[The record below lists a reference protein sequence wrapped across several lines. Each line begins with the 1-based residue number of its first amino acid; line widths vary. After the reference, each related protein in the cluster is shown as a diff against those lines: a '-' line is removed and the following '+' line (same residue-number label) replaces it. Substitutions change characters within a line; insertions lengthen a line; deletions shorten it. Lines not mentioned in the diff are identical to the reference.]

1 MLVIESLELLLDYCS
16 AIIYSCFLLLGQPL
30 CGKVINHHKDNDDCQ
45 VGYLIMSEVQKYSHN
60 ISQAVILAGGYGTR
74 LRPFTDT
81 APKPMY
87 PINGRPF
94 LEHIID
100 QIKTFGI
107 NEIVILL
114 GYLPDV
120 IIDYFGDG
128 SKYGV
133 KIEYSTTPQEYE
145 TGSRLKRANEEGKI
159 RDEFILL
166 YCDNYCPINYQK
178 LLDDY
183 HKNDAD
189 IQLSAYLNLDGYTKN
204 NLLINENGKVELYD
218 KTHTA
223 EGLQG
228 VEIAYSI
235 MRRKVLDYIPEGNVN
250 FEKTVFPKVISQG
263 KMYATVTEHR
273 YYSIGSWERMKLT
286 EKFFS
291 PQKYIFLDRDGTINV
306 RAPKAYYVMSPD
318 EFIWLPRAKEA
329 ILKLKKAGYII
340 ILITNQPGIAK
351 GLMTVEDLNNIHE
364 KMQNDLAE
372 IGAKIDQIYTCNHGW
387 DDGCRCRKPKPGML
401 FDAQKDNSLNLTKC
415 YFIGDDERDQQAGIA
430 AGCKVM
436 RITDTFDLMDAVNK
450 VLEED
455 SQ

>member
-1 MLVIESLELLLDYCS
+1 M
-16 AIIYSCFLLLGQPL
+16 P
-30 CGKVINHHKDNDDCQ
+30 
-45 VGYLIMSEVQKYSHN
+45 EVKEYPNNVH
-60 ISQAVILAGGYGTR
+60 QAVILAGGYGTR
-74 LRPFTDT
+74 LKPFTDT

-87 PINGRPF
+87 PINGKPF
-94 LEHIID
+94 LEHIIN

-107 NEIVILL
+107 KDILILL
-114 GYLPDV
+114 GYLPEKIV
-120 IIDYFGDG
+120 EYFGNG
-128 SKYGV
+128 SALGV
-133 KIEYSTTPQEYE
+133 NIEYSTTPQEYE
-145 TGSRLKRANEEGKI
+145 TGARIRKAYEEGKI
-159 RDEFILL
+159 KEEFILL
-166 YCDNYCPINYQK
+166 YCDNYCPINYEK
-178 LLDDY
+178 LLSDY
-183 HKNDAD
+183 HNNDAD

-204 NLLINENGKVELYD
+204 NLIVNENGKVELYD

-223 EGLQG
+223 KGLQG

-235 MRRKVLDYIPEGNVN
+235 MKRKVLDIIPEGNVN
-250 FEKTVFPKVISQG
+250 FEKTVFPVVVSQG
-263 KMYATVTEHR
+263 KMFATITEHR

-306 RAPKAYYVMSPD
+306 RAPKAYYVMKPD

-351 GLMTVEDLNNIHE
+351 GLMSEQDLIDIHQ
-364 KMQNDLAE
+364 KMQSDLAE
-372 IGAKIDQIYTCNHGW
+372 IGAKIDQIYVCNHGW

-415 YFIGDDERDQQAGIA
+415 YYIGDDERDEIAGNA
-430 AGCKVM
+430 AGCKVI
-436 RITDTFDLMDAVNK
+436 RLTESFDLMDAVNK

-455 SQ
+455 VE